1 MVQRAPLSNAAT
13 IEVACD
19 EMQSL
24 HAIHSV
30 SATHPGGH
38 KFETV
43 ELAGRLEYSVLV
55 GWIDVKLAH
64 ITIYNRKS
72 ELARCGGSVAIPV
85 AIHCRPTRPFDWSAH
100 LLSELFDRRS

>member
-72 ELARCGGSVAIPV
+72 ELCTIPV